1 MTTSTTERPRT
12 TTLPVTAA
20 PRPSPVYSILMG
32 IAALAVLLQGLW
44 AGLFLE
50 HDGQRD
56 AASNWVEVHAKGGEV
71 ALVFA
76 VLATAYAI
84 WKRRSRKDLWV
95 GGLVFTLLL
104 VAEAYIGGLIVDDS
118 QDALTV
124 VHVPV
129 AMALMGLAV
138 WLPLRAARGR

>member
-12 TTLPVTAA
+12 TTPAVTAPA
-20 PRPSPVYSILMG
+20 RPSPVYSILMG

-50 HDGQRD
+50 HDGKRD
-56 AASNWVEVHAKGGEV
+56 AASNWIEVHAKGGEV

-95 GGLVFTLLL
+95 GGLVFILLL
-104 VAEAYIGGLIVDDS
+104 VAEAYIGGLIVDES

-138 WLPLRAARGR
+138 WLPLRASRGR